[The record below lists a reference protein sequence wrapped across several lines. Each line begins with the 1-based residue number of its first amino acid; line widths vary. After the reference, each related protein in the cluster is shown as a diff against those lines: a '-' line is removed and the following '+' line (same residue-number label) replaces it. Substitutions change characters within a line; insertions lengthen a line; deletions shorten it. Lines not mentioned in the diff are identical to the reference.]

1 MAQDTAGQE
10 WVFDPP
16 DAILKLLKALRDV
29 RFRKEYWRWV
39 RKGPDET
46 TDEAKFERQWQA
58 AGPEGQPAVT
68 QYYQDQRENRRTS
81 LLHIKADTPMLFTQL
96 GLLPVVLAM
105 VVTISS
111 PAKAQA
117 LLQSDSKFFLLLLP
131 AAWVVASTSHSNK
144 LLYAMR
150 THFMGA
156 AEWGEDVTDQKSYTN
171 SIRKEVNS
179 LSRTIQRA
187 RRRLDLSKLLIIV
200 FILFLFKFLFWS

>member
-1 MAQDTAGQE
+1 MTHDTAARE

-16 DAILKLLKALRDV
+16 DALWKLLWALRDV
-29 RFRKEYWRWV
+29 RFRQEYWRWV
-39 RKGPDET
+39 RKGPNDT

-81 LLHIKADTPMLFTQL
+81 LLHIKADVPMLFTQL
-96 GLLPVVLAM
+96 GLLPVALAT

-111 PAKAQA
+111 PAKVQA
-117 LLQSDSKFFLLLLP
+117 LLQSNSKLFLLLLP

-150 THFMGA
+150 THFIGA
-156 AEWGEDVTDQKSYTN
+156 AEWGQDVTDQKSYTN

-179 LSRTIQRA
+179 LSRTLQRA
-187 RRRLDLSKLLIIV
+187 RRRLDLSRLLIIV
-200 FILFLFKFLFWS
+200 LILFLVKLLLWG